1 MNSCTKETRQCSV
14 CNMSVR
20 KDLFSTKQWRL
31 VVNPICRDC
40 INGENK
46 TMRTKECSDCHKS
59 VSKNQCPRKEWK
71 KVNCVCRICYEYQ
84 RSSDSLTRVCHQCRN
99 EFPKHKFKLFQWE
112 KGNDALCLE
121 CDIELQSRIIS
132 SIGVKKET
140 TINDQGN
147 TVCRIHSLEVCN
159 LCMMDLSFLNTTE
172 IPRVDVNKKICVMDG
187 HPVCPRLG
195 IKFRCNCEEVMYC
208 SLACQKH
215 HWPIHKI
222 DCNTYQNE

>member
-31 VVNPICRDC
+31 VVNPICRAC

-84 RSSDSLTRVCHQCRN
+84 RSSDSLIVPEFVTNAAMNSPSTNSNCFNGKRAMTLSVWNATLSCSPESSHQ
-99 EFPKHKFKLFQWE
+99 
-112 KGNDALCLE
+112 
-121 CDIELQSRIIS
+121 
-132 SIGVKKET
+132 
-140 TINDQGN
+140 
-147 TVCRIHSLEVCN
+147 
-159 LCMMDLSFLNTTE
+159 
-172 IPRVDVNKKICVMDG
+172 
-187 HPVCPRLG
+187 
-195 IKFRCNCEEVMYC
+195 
-208 SLACQKH
+208 
-215 HWPIHKI
+215 
-222 DCNTYQNE
+222 